1 MFGRNLSGIGFVVS
15 CAALASL
22 AGCASVDVTRIS
34 DANRDTAKG
43 FRYYMPR
50 PYLVVKQPFTVAG
63 QEYLALGTLNGDNS
77 VEIAP
82 ASLPASVRDAMGH
95 SGPGVIRIDRT
106 RIAASDAVRASLA
119 EPQSAADPA
128 EKPAPK
134 PAAPASSESE
144 TEASSDYGG
153 TKGLLQTAGDPA
165 TDPRVDLHNPLFDI
179 IYLPDFEEQYA
190 VRVSG
195 GLGKGSLQLG
205 LENGWMVERAS
216 AEVDNTEL
224 GKFIY
229 RNIDKAT
236 DLAIGAARVAMG
248 LPPGLASS
256 SGSAEEQAAGPARGV
271 LLRIVVLTEAQPGTY
286 PFLKLSETTK
296 EFASNQRS
304 GPAEAST
311 YVHLACP
318 PDTRVSYNA
327 VRRVRIELVSL
338 EPEAAERAGGGT
350 DAELLPKV
358 NGAIGAVPGLEGL
371 AAHVVGAVVEGRT
384 LVLLVKAAD
393 QDGLTSLDTVLAKP
407 DERTKFLKSV
417 QAQPGLAGIDKVS
430 TRANEP

>member
-15 CAALASL
+15 CAGLASL

-34 DANRDTAKG
+34 DANRNTAKG

-50 PYLVVKQPFTVAG
+50 PYLVVKQPFTVGG
-63 QEYLALGTLNGDNS
+63 QEFFVPGTLNADNS
-77 VEIAP
+77 VELDP
-82 ASLPASVRDAMGH
+82 AAMPVFVREAMGH
-95 SGPGVIRIDRT
+95 GGAGVIRIDRT
-106 RIAASDAVRASLA
+106 RIAASEAIRASLA
-119 EPQSAADPA
+119 EPQSAADPV

-179 IYLPDFEEQYA
+179 IHLPDFEEQYA

-205 LENGWMVERAS
+205 LENGWMVERAA

-236 DLAIGAARVAMG
+236 DLAIGAAKVALG
-248 LPPGLASS
+248 LPPVVASP
-256 SGSAEEQAAGPARGV
+256 EEQSGESSRGV

-286 PFLKLSETTK
+286 PFLKLSETAK
-296 EFASNQRS
+296 DFAANQRS
-304 GPAEAST
+304 GPSDASA

-338 EPEAAERAGGGT
+338 EPESAERAGGDT
-350 DAELLPKV
+350 DAQLMPKV
-358 NGAIGAVPGLEGL
+358 NVAIGAVPGLEGL
-371 AAHVVGAVVEGRT
+371 AAHVVGAVVEGQT
-384 LVLLVKAAD
+384 LVLLVKASD
-393 QDGLTSLDTVLAKP
+393 QDGLTSLDTVLANP
-407 DERTKFLKSV
+407 DERTKFLKAVRS
-417 QAQPGLAGIDKVS
+417 QTGLAGINRIT
-430 TRANEP
+430 TRASES

>member
-34 DANRDTAKG
+34 DTNRNTAKG

-63 QEYLALGTLNGDNS
+63 QEYITQGTLNPDNS
-77 VEIAP
+77 VAIDPGA
-82 ASLPASVRDAMGH
+82 LPAFVRDAMGH
-95 SGPGVIRIDRT
+95 TGTEVIRIDRT
-106 RIAASDAVRASLA
+106 RIAASQAVRASLA
-119 EPQSAADPA
+119 EAQSAADPA

-134 PAAPASSESE
+134 PAAPASTEKE
-144 TEASSDYGG
+144 TEASTDYGG

-236 DLAIGAARVAMG
+236 DLAIGAAKVALG
-248 LPPGLASS
+248 LPPGVSSS
-256 SGSAEEQAAGPARGV
+256 SGTGEEQAGAAARGV

-296 EFASNQRS
+296 NFADNQRS
-304 GPAEAST
+304 NPQNAST

-338 EPEAAERAGGGT
+338 EPEATKPAGEKT
-350 DAELLPKV
+350 DVALFPKV
-358 NGAIGAVPGLEGL
+358 NAAIGAVPELEGL

-384 LVLLVKAAD
+384 LVLLVKLAD
-393 QDGLTSLDTVLAKP
+393 HEGLASLSSVLAKP
-407 DERTKFLKSV
+407 EEGAKFLKAI
-417 QAQPGLAGIDKVS
+417 QAQPGLASIDKVT
-430 TRANEP
+430 TRASQP